1 MGQRALM
8 QIILLSCV
16 WSPGILAAGA
26 EQADQRGDDTAPPAA
41 SSSGQAGYMLS
52 DGMLKAL
59 LKRSAYEL
67 ARTMEMDD
75 EQRQSLAQKV
85 DELWMPFF
93 QEHRNQMGPLV
104 ERMIQAQW
112 DPDLP
117 SAEEAQSWARQAL
130 KMQELLAKHV
140 QTSNQEVAKL
150 LTPQQLE
157 KFKDLAAKFDAGLS
171 WFKVE
176 LRKMEQGSLDDTMWA
191 KRRLAR
197 LERQQR
203 YQRNREQRKWE
214 QVLSSPELAALT
226 VDAWDAYVARF
237 VEQFRLDDAQKL
249 VATSVLDDVKNRA
262 RQYVRS
268 HANDL
273 QEVTREVKTAA
284 EDQRQQ
290 IMEQRGELVKPL
302 NDLFAELQTRLE
314 QIPTEAQRS
323 QAKPGERPEAT
334 NDG

>member
-1 MGQRALM
+1 MGPRALM
-8 QIILLSCV
+8 QIMLLPCV
-16 WSPGILAAGA
+16 WSLGIPAARA
-26 EQADQRGDDTAPPAA
+26 EQADQRGDDTALPTVAPP
-41 SSSGQAGYMLS
+41 SQAGSMLS
-52 DGMLKAL
+52 DGMVKAL

-67 ARTMEMDD
+67 ARTMEMND
-75 EQRQSLAQKV
+75 EERQGLAQKV
-85 DELWMPFF
+85 EELWMPFF

-130 KMQELLAKHV
+130 EVQESLAKHV

-150 LTPQQLE
+150 LTPQQPE

-203 YQRNREQRKWE
+203 YQRNREQREWE
-214 QVLSSPELAALT
+214 RDGQAVAWPTLCHPGCPALL
-226 VDAWDAYVARF
+226 R
-237 VEQFRLDDAQKL
+237 L
-249 VATSVLDDVKNRA
+249 VAGHPGCRRRTGRPA
-262 RQYVRS
+262 RR
-268 HANDL
+268 
-273 QEVTREVKTAA
+273 
-284 EDQRQQ
+284 
-290 IMEQRGELVKPL
+290 
-302 NDLFAELQTRLE
+302 
-314 QIPTEAQRS
+314 
-323 QAKPGERPEAT
+323 
-334 NDG
+334 